1 MATVLNM
8 NRAFET
14 IHLADDPDSPTFKL
28 DLTMSASR
36 KREKF
41 FRSQLDD
48 FQKYAGELS
57 ACDEGIEELG
67 TDELKKFL
75 KICET
80 IVDGMLGEGAFDS
93 VCEYLK
99 AGADIENEELTLL
112 LTPFVLYLID
122 VMKKNVF
129 KIERTGAF
137 KKYGI
142 EANTKNNA

>member
-1 MATVLNM
+1 MAKVLNM
-8 NRAFET
+8 NRAAET
-14 IHLADDPDSPTFKL
+14 IQLTEDPDAPVFKL
-28 DLTMSASR
+28 DLTLSALR
-36 KREKF
+36 EKEKF

-57 ACDEGIEELG
+57 ACDKGFEELDTG
-67 TDELKKFL
+67 ELKKFL

-93 VCEYLK
+93 ACEYLK

-112 LTPFVLYLID
+112 LTPLVLYLVD
-122 VMKKNVF
+122 VMNKSML

-142 EANTKNNA
+142 ETNTEKDA